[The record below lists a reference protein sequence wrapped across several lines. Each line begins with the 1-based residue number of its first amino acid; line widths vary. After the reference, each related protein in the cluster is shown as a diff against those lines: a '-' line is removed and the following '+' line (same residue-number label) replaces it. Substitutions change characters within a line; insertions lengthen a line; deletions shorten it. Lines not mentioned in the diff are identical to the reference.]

1 MLAEQENVSKK
12 NTLPTVLSLIDLST
26 LIPFM
31 YQAYLSEKI
40 QFLRNIELF
49 KKLLPTNI
57 EKIAQVM
64 ELKTYN
70 LGDKLITQGDAGDAF
85 YMMQS
90 GNEKFV
96 CALHSSQI

>member
-1 MLAEQENVSKK
+1 MV
-12 NTLPTVLSLIDLST
+12 T
-26 LIPFM
+26 PFPCM
-31 YQAYLSEKI
+31 YQAFLSEKI
-40 QFLRNIELF
+40 QFLRNVELF

-70 LGDKLITQGDAGDAF
+70 LGDKLIAQGDAGDAF

-90 GNEKFV
+90 GDAKNMSARINSKSCSILFLQGE
-96 CALHSSQI
+96 

>member
-1 MLAEQENVSKK
+1 MV
-12 NTLPTVLSLIDLST
+12 T
-26 LIPFM
+26 PFPCM
-31 YQAYLSEKI
+31 YQAFLSEKI
-40 QFLRNIELF
+40 QFLRNVELF

-70 LGDKLITQGDAGDAF
+70 LGDKLIAQGDAGDAF

-90 GNEKFV
+90 GDAKTCLRILIAIVVQFFFCRASNN
-96 CALHSSQI
+96 HSNPEYKNRI